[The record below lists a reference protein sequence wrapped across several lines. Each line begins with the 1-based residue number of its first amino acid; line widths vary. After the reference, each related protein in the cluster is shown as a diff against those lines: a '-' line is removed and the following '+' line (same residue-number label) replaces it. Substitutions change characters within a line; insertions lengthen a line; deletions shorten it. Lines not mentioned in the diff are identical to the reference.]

1 MAFSWVDNA
10 HRLST
15 SQDKILRLRMVNAD
29 AIQVTTA
36 TLAFAGNSL
45 PALTRSP
52 TEYFITEVTAG
63 NANLAPPACIS
74 IEGFTTA
81 ANGTVTGITFTKC
94 SIAGG
99 AMNRD
104 FDVYIHT
111 RPFDG

>member
-15 SQDKILRLRMVNAD
+15 TEDKILRLRMVNAD

-45 PALTRSP
+45 PVLNAVP
-52 TEYFITEVTAG
+52 TEYYIQEVTAG
-63 NANLAPPACIS
+63 NANIAPPACIS

-94 SIAGG
+94 SVAGG
-99 AMNRD
+99 ALNRD
-104 FDVYIHT
+104 FDVYMHT
-111 RPFDG
+111 RPFYG